1 MCNIS
6 ILYLYNMQMALT
18 WGNFCC
24 NQTPASERLNFLEAI
39 LDFLEASGMSCLLYG
54 GKTSSA

>member
-1 MCNIS
+1 MCNTS
-6 ILYLYNMQMALT
+6 IYLYNMRMALT

-24 NQTPASERLNFLEAI
+24 NQTPASERLIFLEAI
-39 LDFLEASGMSCLLYG
+39 LDFLKASGMSCLLYG